1 MSFIF
6 SRSKP
11 FSEAVA
17 AAAPPSAPVQIARVT
32 EPSGDAVAQAEKDKQ
47 RRRGGAG
54 ARRGIQT
61 VLTGG
66 DAFGTTAGKT
76 LLGA

>member
-11 FSEAVA
+11 FNEAVA
-17 AAAPPSAPVQIARVT
+17 AAQPAPVQIARST
-32 EPSGDAVAQAEKDKQ
+32 EPTGDVVAQAEKDKQ

-54 ARRGIQT
+54 QRRGLAT
-61 VLTGG
+61 VLTGEQTV
-66 DAFGTTAGKT
+66 FGATAGKT